1 MNARYEPTAQGA
13 QMNMKAALL
22 GVAVV
27 YIVPAAEN
35 ARAEEK
41 EPSAV
46 IKFGVEADRAIP
58 GGAVNVGPTTAVEF
72 AVIKEWLSIEVG
84 GASLLTRGP
93 TEWEGQVI
101 FKKPF
106 DLSKTVELMVGAGP
120 SWSYA
125 KGETGKTG
133 ATFMLDFMIW
143 PQVERKFGWFVE
155 TSYTYSLS
163 KDHDRSLSLSVG
175 LLIGIP

>member
-1 MNARYEPTAQGA
+1 MSVKTALIGMA
-13 QMNMKAALL
+13 
-22 GVAVV
+22 VACA
-27 YIVPAAEN
+27 IPFAN
-35 ARAEEK
+35 HARAEEK
-41 EPSAV
+41 EPTAV
-46 IKFGVEADRAIP
+46 IKFGIEGERAIP
-58 GGAVNVGPTTAVEF
+58 GGAVNFGPTTAVEF
-72 AVIKEWLSIEVG
+72 AVIREWLSIEVG

-120 SWSYA
+120 SWNYA

-163 KDHDRSLSLSVG
+163 KDHEKSLSLSVG